1 MKAVK
6 ANLLYDGK
14 ASQKDVYI
22 EFDGNTIKNVSQ
34 KKPECDIVAEGIVTP
49 AFIDPHSHIGLDR
62 AGEPGSESEA
72 NDKLD
77 SMIPLGRAV
86 DGVYMD
92 DHAFRESVESGVL
105 YSVVLPGSGNI
116 IGGMGS
122 LLRNFSSNIKD
133 AFVNDIGVKMALGY
147 NPRSTTE
154 WKGKRPTTRMGVGA
168 IIREKFTMAQ
178 KTSNLLDQGKKTID
192 EIDVETEFL
201 IKLIKG
207 EYRIMCHL
215 HKEDDALFLMSLV
228 DKFGIKPIINHGMD
242 FHSKDIF
249 EEIKRRDLSLVYGPL
264 DSHPYK
270 VELKHESWRNV
281 GLVQNSG
288 VRFSL
293 ISDHPVILQRTL
305 FLTTRHFMRFGATKE
320 QCVSYVSSRPA
331 EILGL
336 NDLGTVEKGKLAS
349 FSVWNKDPFE
359 LDAYPKS
366 VFGEGKLVHEEN

>member
-6 ANLLYDGK
+6 ATTLYNGMETK
-14 ASQKDVYI
+14 KDVYVGFEGSEI
-22 EFDGNTIKNVSQ
+22 VYTDT
-34 KKPECDIVAEGIVTP
+34 KKPDCDIVGEGVVTP

-62 AGEPGSESEA
+62 AGEPGYESEA

-92 DHAFRESVESGVL
+92 DHAFSESVESGVL

-116 IGGMGS
+116 LGGMGS
-122 LLRNFSSNIKD
+122 LIRNYSSNIND
-133 AFVNDIGVKMALGY
+133 AFVQDIGVKMALGY

-168 IIREKFTMAQ
+168 IIRDRFTTAV
-178 KTSNLLDQGKKTID
+178 KTMKLIENGKKTMEEVD
-192 EIDVETEFL
+192 NETEFL
-201 IKLIKG
+201 IKLVKG
-207 EYRIMCHL
+207 EYKIMCHL

-228 DKFGIKPIINHGMD
+228 DQFGIKPIINHGMD
-242 FHSKDIF
+242 FHSASIF
-249 EEIKRRDLSLVYGPL
+249 EEIKKRDLSLVYGPL

-270 VELKHESWRNV
+270 VELKHESWKNV
-281 GLVQNSG
+281 ELVQKSG
-288 VRFSL
+288 VRFAL

-320 QCVSYVSSRPA
+320 DCISYVTSKPA
-331 EILGL
+331 QILGL
-336 NDLGTVEKGKLAS
+336 DRLGTIEKGKFAS
-349 FSVWNKDPFE
+349 FSVWNKDPFQ
-359 LDAYPKS
+359 LDAYPKM
-366 VFGEGKLVHEEN
+366 VFGEGKTLVDFE

>member
-6 ANLLYDGK
+6 AKVLYDGK
-14 ASQKDVYI
+14 SSTKDVYI
-22 EFDGNTIKNVSQ
+22 TYEGDRILSVDS
-34 KKPECDIVAEGIVTP
+34 KKPECEVLGEGYVTP

-62 AGEPGSESEA
+62 SGEPGSESEA

-77 SMIPLGRAV
+77 SMIPLGRAI

-92 DHAFRESVESGVL
+92 DHAFTESVESGVL

-116 IGGMGS
+116 MGGMGS
-122 LLRNFSSNIKD
+122 LIRNFSPNVKE
-133 AFVNDIGVKMALGY
+133 AFVKDIGVKMALGY
-147 NPRSTTE
+147 NPRSTNE

-178 KTSNLLDQGKKTID
+178 KTINLMEKGKKTID
-192 EIDVETEFL
+192 EIDPEMEFL
-201 IKLIKG
+201 TKLVKG
-207 EYRIMCHL
+207 EYKIMCHL
-215 HKEDDALFLMSLV
+215 HKEDDALFLMNLV
-228 DKFGIKPIINHGMD
+228 DQFGIKPIINHGMD
-242 FHSKDIF
+242 FHSPEIF
-249 EEIKRRDLSLVYGPL
+249 DEIKKRNLSLVYGPL

-270 VELKHESWRNV
+270 VELKHETWRNV
-281 GLVQNSG
+281 ELVQKSG

-320 QCVSYVSSRPA
+320 QCVSYVSSRSA

-359 LDAYPKS
+359 MDSYPKM
-366 VFGEGKLVHEEN
+366 VFGEGKLIHEEK